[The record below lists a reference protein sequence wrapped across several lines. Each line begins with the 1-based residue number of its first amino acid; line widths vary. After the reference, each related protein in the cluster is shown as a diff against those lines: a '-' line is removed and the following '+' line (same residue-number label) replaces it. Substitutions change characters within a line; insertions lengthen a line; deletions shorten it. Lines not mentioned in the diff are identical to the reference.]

1 MRPGHVRIAV
11 DACGVNFPDTL
22 IVQGKYQFRPP
33 PPFSP
38 GGEVAGRI
46 VEIADDV
53 RGLETGQRVIAVM
66 IFGGFAE
73 QVVVPATGIIP
84 IPETMDAET
93 AAAFMITYGTSM
105 HALAQRGRIREGET
119 LLVLGAAGGVGLAAV
134 ELGKQFGARVIA
146 AASSADKIA
155 VALEH
160 GAHEAINYR
169 EEDLVERVKAI
180 TDNRGAD
187 VIYDPVGGDATT
199 QALRSI
205 AWRGRL
211 LIVGFASGQIPEIP
225 ANRLL
230 LKGCEATGV
239 FWGNFIQ
246 REPSVSRDNVERLF
260 SMHAR
265 GALRP
270 RVSRTFPLEQASDA
284 LECLQRREAIG
295 KLVLVTGNAANP

>member
-1 MRPGHVRIAV
+1 MGNSPVFVAAGADRFEVLHQAFGLKPIDFKVSTEDTDGGLFIIENGNNRPGGPPRHIHHAQEEWFYVLEGDYVIEV
-11 DACGVNFPDTL
+11 GDTIYKL
-22 IVQGKYQFRPP
+22 
-33 PPFSP
+33 
-38 GGEVAGRI
+38 
-46 VEIADDV
+46 
-53 RGLETGQRVIAVM
+53 
-66 IFGGFAE
+66 
-73 QVVVPATGIIP
+73 
-84 IPETMDAET
+84 
-93 AAAFMITYGTSM
+93 
-105 HALAQRGRIREGET
+105 
-119 LLVLGAAGGVGLAAV
+119 GVGDAVLAP
-134 ELGKQFGARVIA
+134 R
-146 AASSADKIA
+146 
-155 VALEH
+155 
-160 GAHEAINYR
+160 AIPH
-169 EEDLVERVKAI
+169 VWAF
-180 TDNRGAD
+180 
-187 VIYDPVGGDATT
+187 VGSG
-199 QALRSI
+199 
-205 AWRGRL
+205 RGRL